1 MSLLYKPF
9 AIIAGLIAG
18 RIGRSVFQSLW
29 ERVDDAPPPEPGS
42 GEGDLVKVV
51 GAKALQGAVMAAAAA
66 AVDRQ
71 FARLFHHLFGSWPK
85 KPAHAEED

>member
-18 RIGRSVFQSLW
+18 RIGRSAFRALW
-29 ERVDDAPPPEPGS
+29 ARVDDQPVPEPGS
-42 GEGDLVKVV
+42 GEGSLAKVV
-51 GAKALQGAVMAAAAA
+51 AGKALEASVMAAAAA

-71 FARLFHHLFGSWPK
+71 FARLFHHLFGAWPK
-85 KPAHAEED
+85 KPAAEEE